1 MSISYPLARVPIFLH
16 GEECE
21 EMGRGKRMEEK
32 EKSRRENGIKFVSLS
47 LFKVGLIG
55 MRYDN

>member
-1 MSISYPLARVPIFLH
+1 MSIPFSFARVPIFSY
-16 GEECE
+16 GEGGGER
-21 EMGRGKRMEEK
+21 GRGKWMEEK